1 MDSLSDIFNNSNN
14 LDIYNNP
21 LYTPSPFESNFNLLS
36 LDEPNDNTFEFNR
49 FEQDSD
55 DNLLSGFPFGNNDN
69 NCLDNMNLPMKNI
82 KSANRNIPNEAMTTA
97 VATKIY
103 ANHEITAKNTC
114 PIFEIKKEKKT
125 LLGRRK
131 RNRIYLNKAGH
142 NKFEKKNVL
151 TKTKK
156 KAYNNFLEFTNK
168 NIKDSK
174 DGEIKKRKIKLRK
187 IDNSMIEVSS
197 KTDNLKLIEMK
208 MKDILS
214 APLSNNHKKIDK
226 NYNKKAIAFILK
238 RKDEKLYSTLN
249 KSFEDVIR
257 IYAGDLVD
265 KDFDGF
271 KTIEDDAKKIKNH
284 LKDDPDL
291 ELEEM
296 NYIKT
301 YTQYAKNFKQA
312 YMDIKKRNSKKK
324 KIN

>member
-21 LYTPSPFESNFNLLS
+21 HYTPSPIESNYNLLS

-55 DNLLSGFPFGNNDN
+55 DNLLSGFPFGNNEN
-69 NCLDNMNLPMKNI
+69 NCFDAMNLPMKSI
-82 KSANRNIPNEAMTTA
+82 EPTNRNIPNEAMTTA
-97 VATKIY
+97 AATKIY
-103 ANHEITAKNTC
+103 ANHEIKAKNTC
-114 PIFEIKKEKKT
+114 PIFEIKKEKKK

-142 NKFEKKNVL
+142 NKFEKKNIL

-156 KAYNNFLEFTNK
+156 GAYNNFLGLTNK

-187 IDNSMIEVSS
+187 IDNSVIEVSS
-197 KTDNLKLIEMK
+197 KIDNLKLIKMK

-226 NYNKKAIAFILK
+226 NYNKKAI
-238 RKDEKLYSTLN
+238 
-249 KSFEDVIR
+249 
-257 IYAGDLVD
+257 
-265 KDFDGF
+265 
-271 KTIEDDAKKIKNH
+271 
-284 LKDDPDL
+284 
-291 ELEEM
+291 
-296 NYIKT
+296 
-301 YTQYAKNFKQA
+301 
-312 YMDIKKRNSKKK
+312 KKR
-324 KIN
+324 